1 LLFLVVD
8 FLSSRDYN
16 TYKKERRVVNAKL
29 SKVYGGVILTIL
41 WICCFLFIRPTLVI
55 DFGGGIIMNFK
66 LLVVLLGLLII
77 IFYNI
82 FYRSSTE
89 ITKLSLTV
97 SYTIAWLALIIFFF
111 PRTDQHSTYYGV
123 VGFFTLVAG
132 LGVCLVW
139 TRYFADEI
147 SLEE

>member
-1 LLFLVVD
+1 MTARVAL
-8 FLSSRDYN
+8 
-16 TYKKERRVVNAKL
+16 TKERCVVNAKL
-29 SKVYGGVILTIL
+29 SKVYGGVVLTML
-41 WICCFLFIRPTLVI
+41 WICCFLFISPTLVI

-66 LLVVLLGLLII
+66 FLVVLLGLLII
-77 IFYNI
+77 ILYNI

-123 VGFFTLVAG
+123 VAFFTLVGG

-139 TRYFADEI
+139 IWFFADDV

>member
-1 LLFLVVD
+1 M
-8 FLSSRDYN
+8 
-16 TYKKERRVVNAKL
+16 NASL
-29 SKVYGGVILTIL
+29 NKVFGAVILTIL
-41 WICCFLFIRPTLVI
+41 WICCFLFISPTLVI

-66 LLVVLLGLLII
+66 LLVVFLGLLII

-89 ITKLSLTV
+89 ITKLSLSV

-123 VGFFTLVAG
+123 VAFFTLVGG
-132 LGVCLVW
+132 LGVCLIW
-139 TRYFADEI
+139 TRYFADEVTV
-147 SLEE
+147 EE

>member
-1 LLFLVVD
+1 M
-8 FLSSRDYN
+8 N
-16 TYKKERRVVNAKL
+16 GKL
-29 SKVYGGVILTIL
+29 SKVYGAVVLTIL
-41 WICCFLFIRPTLVI
+41 WICCFLFISPTLVI
-55 DFGGGIIMNFK
+55 DFGAGVITNFK

-97 SYTIAWLALIIFFF
+97 SYTLAWLALIIFFF

-123 VGFFTLVAG
+123 VGFFTLVGG

-139 TRYFADEI
+139 MRYFGDEI
-147 SLEE
+147 TIEQ

>member
-1 LLFLVVD
+1 VITRL
-8 FLSSRDYN
+8 N
-16 TYKKERRVVNAKL
+16 
-29 SKVYGGVILTIL
+29 KVFGGVILTIL
-41 WICCFLFIRPTLVI
+41 WICCFLFISPTLVI
-55 DFGGGIIMNFK
+55 DFGAGIIMNFK

-97 SYTIAWLALIIFFF
+97 SYTIAWLALIIFYF

-123 VGFFTLVAG
+123 IGFFTLVAG

-139 TRYFADEI
+139 IRYFSDEVTI
-147 SLEE
+147 EE

>member
-1 LLFLVVD
+1 M
-8 FLSSRDYN
+8 
-16 TYKKERRVVNAKL
+16 NAKL
-29 SKVYGGVILTIL
+29 SKVYGAVILTIL
-41 WICCFLFIRPTLVI
+41 WICCFLFISPTLVI
-55 DFGGGIIMNFK
+55 DFGAGVITNFK

-97 SYTIAWLALIIFFF
+97 SYTLAWLALIIFFF

-123 VGFFTLVAG
+123 VGFFTLVGG

-139 TRYFADEI
+139 MRYFGDEI
-147 SLEE
+147 TIEQ

>member
-1 LLFLVVD
+1 M
-8 FLSSRDYN
+8 
-16 TYKKERRVVNAKL
+16 NAKL

-41 WICCFLFIRPTLVI
+41 WICCFLLISPTLVI

-82 FYRSSTE
+82 FYSSSTE

-123 VGFFTLVAG
+123 VGFFTLVGG

-139 TRYFADEI
+139 IRYFGDEVTI
-147 SLEE
+147 EQ

>member
-1 LLFLVVD
+1 M
-8 FLSSRDYN
+8 N
-16 TYKKERRVVNAKL
+16 GKL

-41 WICCFLFIRPTLVI
+41 WICCFLFISPTLVI
-55 DFGGGIIMNFK
+55 DFGAGVIMNFK

-97 SYTIAWLALIIFFF
+97 SYTLAWLALIIFFF

-123 VGFFTLVAG
+123 VGFFTLVGG

-139 TRYFADEI
+139 IRYFGDEI
-147 SLEE
+147 TIEQ